1 MTLTSHAAVNKL
13 SETLNDGTDR
23 DLTEKSGV
31 REPNMSHVRKD
42 MTHAP
47 TRRKVMVVSRNLAKV
62 RCPVVGS

>member
-1 MTLTSHAAVNKL
+1 MLTSHAAVNAL

-23 DLTEKSGV
+23 DLTEKFGV

-42 MTHAP
+42 MAHAP
-47 TRRKVMVVSRNLAKV
+47 TRRKVMVVRRNLVKV